1 MARLFWL
8 VVMLAGAGA
17 VAAGTSWAAAYVSVG
32 RLLGA
37 PPPEMGTQR
46 TAFLWQGMPQEPGNP
61 RAWRFA
67 FAPTRIPG
75 APRVQIYVSPT
86 GRVIRTDPPDLAARV
101 KAFHNTGY

>member
-8 VVMLAGAGA
+8 VVMLAVAGAGLGGA
-17 VAAGTSWAAAYVSVG
+17 SWAAAYTAVG
-32 RLLGA
+32 KLLGA

-46 TAFLWQGMPQEPGNP
+46 TAFLWRGMPQQPGHP
-61 RAWRFA
+61 RAWQFA
-67 FAPTRIPG
+67 YGPTRIPG

-86 GRVIRTDPPDLAARV
+86 GQLIRTDPPDLASRI